1 MDYEKIGLFIQNR
14 RKELKMTQ
22 KELALKLN
30 ITDKAVSKWERGLG
44 CPDVSLLG
52 ELSEAL
58 EVGIGE
64 ILNGEFNETL
74 KDNSEFIK
82 NAVDYSKN
90 ITEKNITEN
99 IKKILYMVLILITF
113 YMSFMGIQQFIYLS
127 GGISFRSYKSD
138 ITYKEYEKLTEYTKV
153 IKEKGYLVYK
163 DSASNYSF
171 DYADSLEF
179 LIKRIDYTKLLSN
192 DTVEIKNTELINIEG
207 LIADIHNIDIFC
219 LNMLKNKDKNNSKYY
234 DLAISSEPIFL
245 SMYYVV
251 DEKGNLQGTSMYD
264 SETSMEL
271 YYSDLLYR
279 YDEIKDNKKLLNQYY
294 EQLSFKL
301 TKLNKT
307 LEFIIEV
314 GESNENN

>member
-30 ITDKAVSKWERGLG
+30 VTDKAVSKWERGLG

-90 ITEKNITEN
+90 ITEKNMTEN

-113 YMSFMGIQQFIYLS
+113 YMSFMGIKQFIYLS
-127 GGISFRSYKSD
+127 GGISFRSSIYD
-138 ITYKEYEKLTEYTKV
+138 NAYKEYLKLKSNAD
-153 IKEKGYLVYK
+153 IIRKKGYLVYK
-163 DSASNYSF
+163 TDNYSTDF
-171 DYADSLEF
+171 SESLDYLILQLE
-179 LIKRIDYTKLLSN
+179 KSKLLSVN
-192 DTVEIKNTELINIEG
+192 TVEIKNTELLNAKFLSQQVKNINIMS
-207 LIADIHNIDIFC
+207 LTYLKHVDNI
-219 LNMLKNKDKNNSKYY
+219 NEKYY
-234 DLAISSEPIFL
+234 DLATDASLFNSEE
-245 SMYYVV
+245 YYVV
-251 DEKGNLQGTSMYD
+251 DSSGKPEWDTLFNYND
-264 SETSMEL
+264 DIL
-271 YYSDLLYR
+271 YYYSAKLYN
-279 YDEIKDNKKLLNQYY
+279 YDKIMDNKINLDNYYRELELL
-294 EQLSFKL
+294 LV
-301 TKLNKT
+301 KLNKT
-307 LEFIIEV
+307 LDLVIEV
-314 GESNENN
+314 GDNNE